1 MQAER
6 PASPWKNTKGR
17 IIMQNK
23 NYLRFMSLL
32 CAGALAM
39 SLTAC
44 GSKETNTDT
53 AADSSA
59 NTADTAAAAKVE
71 PLVNNLAIDGSQD
84 DVTFAATFSASTIT
98 KEGDAYSI
106 GYTAYAMQ
114 LFDEADVTAL
124 KAGDT
129 IVLEGKDVVVDTLEE
144 NNGIYKINGGFDE
157 GGYDLSPSTENEGC
171 YYESTTDNYG
181 FYEELGSAELP
192 VSADCVIKD
201 SSDGIEKQLT
211 MDDVVSD
218 TGSFDQFNT
227 TITVSGGEITE
238 ITRTFRP

>member
-1 MQAER
+1 MK
-6 PASPWKNTKGR
+6 SKTC
-17 IIMQNK
+17 
-23 NYLRFMSLL
+23 LRFTSLL

-39 SLTAC
+39 SLAAC
-44 GSKETNTDT
+44 GSKEADTDA

-84 DVTFAATFSASTIT
+84 DVTFAAAFSASTIT
-98 KEGDAYSI
+98 KEGDTYSI
-106 GYTAYAMQ
+106 GYTAYALQ
-114 LFDEADVTAL
+114 LFDGADVTAL

-129 IVLEGKDVVVDTLEE
+129 IVLEYKDVVIDTIEE

-171 YYESTTDNYG
+171 YYESTTDDYG
-181 FYEELGSAELP
+181 VYEELGSAELP

-201 SSDGIEKQLT
+201 SSDGTEKQLT
-211 MDDVVSD
+211 MDDVASD

-238 ITRTFRP
+238 ITRSYRP